1 MRSWGVLWK
10 SNNNDDEGD
19 NYVDIIK
26 VKDYLKDTLHHSCTL
41 AVHCHL

>member
-26 VKDYLKDTLHHSCTL
+26 RSESERLSKRHL
-41 AVHCHL
+41 AS